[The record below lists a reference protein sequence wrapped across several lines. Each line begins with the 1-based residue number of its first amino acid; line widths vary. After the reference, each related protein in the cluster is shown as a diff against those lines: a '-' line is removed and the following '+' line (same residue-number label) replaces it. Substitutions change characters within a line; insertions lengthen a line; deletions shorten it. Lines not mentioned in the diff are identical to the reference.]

1 MRLESLKGL
10 NPSQIAEL
18 LPVAQSHLAD
28 LEHFAKLPFPDKKGE
43 TYRYA
48 DMKTVLASD
57 LTLFTGEQGAIADD
71 VRRIVIV
78 DGVVTSAPAGVTI
91 GFEESSETYAEHFDP
106 LYYLSHALSPRVI
119 IVNPGESS
127 SVEIHHRYT
136 RPGALITYRIQIKTA
151 PNTIVQ
157 VYESFFDAEAKGSV
171 ILYGIDASIGRD
183 ATLHWVKN
191 QTLGVAHS
199 RVLASHCVK
208 TETSA
213 TLDMSTYDFGSGQG
227 LATVDVILGDYAVSQ
242 MHHLLYATESARR
255 GIVSRVIHRG
265 HHAHSTQTAKN
276 ILRHS
281 ARGIFDALIKVEHS
295 APKTIAHQNNRAILL
310 DDGAYMVS
318 KPQLEIYIDD
328 LEASHGSTT
337 GQLDEKALFYLR
349 SRGIAEDEARK
360 MLILAF
366 ANTLI
371 DRIEDATLREW
382 IHQSF
387 EAVYYGQTHVE
398 CIATCHGCEE
408 QTAGNAQAGQ

>member
-1 MRLESLKGL
+1 MRLDSLKGL

-18 LPVAQSHLAD
+18 LPAAQGHLSD
-28 LEHFAKLPFPDKKGE
+28 LERFTNLPFPDKKGE

-48 DMKTVLASD
+48 DMKTVLASE
-57 LTLFTGEQGAIADD
+57 LTPFTGEQGEIADD
-71 VRRIVIV
+71 PRRVVIV
-78 DGVVTSAPAGVTI
+78 DGVVTSAPAEITI
-91 GFEESSETYAEHFDP
+91 NFEESSQRYAEHFDP
-106 LYYLSHALSPRVI
+106 LYYLSHALSRRSI
-119 IVNPGESS
+119 IIDPGASS

-136 RPGALITYRIQIKTA
+136 QPDALIAYRIEINA
-151 PNTIVQ
+151 AANTSVQ

-171 ILYGIDASIGRD
+171 ILYGVDATVGRD
-183 ATLHWVKN
+183 ATLNWIKS
-191 QTLGVAHS
+191 QTLGANHS
-199 RVLASHCVK
+199 RVLTSHCVK

-227 LATVDVILGDYAVSQ
+227 MATVDVILGDYAVSQ

-265 HHAHSTQTAKN
+265 HHAHSNQQAKN

-295 APKTIAHQNNRAILL
+295 APKTVAHQNNQAILL
-310 DDGAYMVS
+310 DDGAYMAS

-337 GQLDEKALFYLR
+337 GQLDERALFYLR
-349 SRGIAEDEARK
+349 SRGVAEEEARK

-371 DRIEDATLREW
+371 DRIEDAVLREW

-408 QTAGNAQAGQ
+408 QTAGNA